1 MSSGEG
7 IRLHSGKII
16 YLSTNSQ
23 SPNLQEMTETNIAE
37 TESVG
42 ESSVTSVLLK

>member
-7 IRLHSGKII
+7 IRLQSRKII
-16 YLSTNSQ
+16 DLSTNSQ
-23 SPNLQEMTETNIAE
+23 SPNLQEMTETNFAE
-37 TESVG
+37 SESVG